1 MSTGASADLI
11 CVYPGQVDEFW
22 PYAEPFLK
30 RATEK
35 CGNWSIDE
43 IRRELGNGALLWIV
57 WNGTELKA
65 ACVTRL
71 AEIKGEKV
79 CQVLVCGGSDED
91 WRTRFEEI
99 EDYARNEKCVKAQ
112 IQGRKGW
119 ARIFSDYELAW
130 ITLEGRLDS

>member
-11 CVYPGQVDEFW
+11 CVYPGQVDDFW

-30 RATEK
+30 SATEK
-35 CGNWSIDE
+35 CGNWSVAE
-43 IRRELGNGALLWIV
+43 IRQELDKGALLWII
-57 WNGTELKA
+57 WDGKELKA

-71 AEIKGEKV
+71 AIIKDERV
-79 CQVLVCGGSDED
+79 CQVIVCGGHDED

-99 EDYARNEKCVKAQ
+99 EDYARNERCAKAQ

-119 ARIFSDYELAW
+119 ARIFNDYELAW
-130 ITLEGRLDS
+130 ITLERRLDI